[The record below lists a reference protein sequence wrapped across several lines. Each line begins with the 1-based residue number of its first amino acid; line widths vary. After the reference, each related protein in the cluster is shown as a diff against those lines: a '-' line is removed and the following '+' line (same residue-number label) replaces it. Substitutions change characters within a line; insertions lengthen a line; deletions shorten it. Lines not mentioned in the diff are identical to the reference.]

1 MKYEIEGKLYD
12 VVVQKKNNKNTYL
25 RVKDDLTIQIT
36 TNYFT
41 SRRSVVKLLNEYHDD
56 LVKMIA
62 KKCKAREREE
72 NFYYLGQKYDIIIV
86 STIDKVTFD
95 EHFVFTPSPEKLE
108 KWLKKQVRTLF
119 QERLDLW
126 YPQFEERIPYPKLKI
141 RKMKTRWGV
150 CNKRD
155 DSVTL
160 NFNLIKYDLSAL
172 DYVIVH
178 ELSHFIHF
186 DHSQY
191 FWDTV
196 RKYYPEYKT
205 VTKMLKE

>member
-12 VVVQKKNNKNTYL
+12 VIVQKKNNKNTYL

-62 KKCKAREREE
+62 KKRKAREREE

-95 EHFVFTPSPEKLE
+95 EHFVFTPSLEKLE